1 MANLNVNSNMS
12 TDENTFVNNNA
23 MVKKKLQNGTYKIDI
38 KRGKSK
44 VWNTFG
50 IIKNEEHEAI
60 PNLVSCRSCLNV
72 YKYNNRSTSNLV
84 KHKCYILESSSQAS
98 VDKFQVDPESK
109 RKMVGI
115 FTLWCA
121 VNTRPYSIVE
131 DSWLKELIEFSI
143 SIGTKFGSNVDI
155 DNLLP
160 HPTTISR
167 NINRVYEIYF
177 EKTKLEIS
185 AIRDIGFGITSDLW
199 TDNFFKKTYIAVT
212 IHFVKE
218 GNLVKRLL
226 GLKSMEEE
234 KCTRK

>member
-212 IHFVKE
+212 IHYVKE

-226 GLKSMEEE
+226 GLKSMEAE